1 MLLNFKLCETSLT
14 LPYTSYCTI
23 HSNRV
28 AFCWEIVCMSV
39 CVLCHNDTC
48 TIGRALEKNL
58 FQVLQME
65 QLPLSLVLK
74 VCHLIL

>member
-1 MLLNFKLCETSLT
+1 M
-14 LPYTSYCTI
+14 
-23 HSNRV
+23 R
-28 AFCWEIVCMSV
+28 V
-39 CVLCHNDTC
+39 CVRTVSNDTC

-74 VCHLIL
+74 VCHLILVIGRLHELF